1 MHGNAHQARRG
12 PGQRAG
18 ETLAQ
23 PPGVL
28 AMTANVGRG
37 CGSRLGVDA
46 MSVHRRY
53 VGVQRKTGKRENKS
67 DWFIFYVHNIIIIR

>member
-1 MHGNAHQARRG
+1 VHGNAHQARRG

-18 ETLAQ
+18 ETVAQ

-28 AMTANVGRG
+28 AMTANVSRG

-46 MSVHRRY
+46 MSVHRRTTE
-53 VGVQRKTGKRENKS
+53 KENKS
-67 DWFIFYVHNIIIIR
+67 DWLIFYVHNIIIIIIIR